1 MSEDTEVKLLNY
13 IKATIGQKNVPT
25 SDILRRITE
34 KIGIYGV
41 ADIISPI
48 KQDILDPL
56 TDLQKYDLVRI
67 KLGNLIPH
75 YAVVE
80 HVDVTFSTLWVVVIT
95 SDTAIGLS
103 TEVIGSRL
111 FPKGSQY
118 CCSLTPISIPVKG
131 KIEFCGTIDNKAEFN
146 KVSKAIKLYYRD
158 MFKQI

>member
-56 TDLQKYDLVRI
+56 TDLQKYDLIRI
-67 KLGNLIPH
+67 RRRKLKICN
-75 YAVVE
+75 V
-80 HVDVTFSTLWVVVIT
+80 
-95 SDTAIGLS
+95 GLH
-103 TEVIGSRL
+103 RL
-111 FPKGSQY
+111 VLG
-118 CCSLTPISIPVKG
+118 
-131 KIEFCGTIDNKAEFN
+131 FN
-146 KVSKAIKLYYRD
+146 
-158 MFKQI
+158 